1 MQKRGAFILLLVGVF
16 LCVLS
21 APSLAASDNAL
32 DQIVDLYKNNARNW
46 EESLTR
52 FALSLFWL
60 LAGIEFSFAALR
72 MAFRGAD
79 LGEWLSEVVT
89 QVLFIGFFY
98 ALLTHA
104 SEWARIIVES
114 FQRAAQ
120 TAGHTGGIAPSDVFD
135 VGMQV
140 AGKFVEATSMW
151 SPTASL
157 GLLLAALI
165 VIVCF
170 AIITAYLILALVESY
185 IVISAGVLFMGFG
198 GSRWTKDFAT
208 KILIYAVS
216 VGAKLFILQLLV
228 TLGAQTFNALA
239 ANVETNNASLFVIVG
254 SSIVMLALTKIVP
267 EMVQGL
273 INGTSFGG
281 GGALTGTAVAAAAV
295 AASAVVATRG
305 AQRLASEQ
313 LAGRE
318 TPPAG
323 GAMGRGV
330 WMAGTMARNL
340 GGAVLDN
347 IGQRLGGRAAHGTR
361 LGQVGLAMHERATMM
376 RNERERQEPNNQGQQ
391 NNGGGQ

>member
-1 MQKRGAFILLLVGVF
+1 MTKRSTFILLFGVLLF
-16 LCVLS
+16 LS
-21 APSLAASDNAL
+21 TTPSLAADNAL
-32 DQIVDLYKNNARNW
+32 DKIVDLYKNNAHAW
-46 EESLTR
+46 EETLKN

-79 LGEWLSEVVT
+79 LGEWLGEVVT

-114 FQRAAQ
+114 FQKAAQ
-120 TAGHTGGIAPSDVFD
+120 TAGHTGGIAPSDIFD

-157 GLLLAALI
+157 GLLFAALI

-185 IVISAGVLFMGFG
+185 VVISAGVLFMGFG
-198 GSRWTKDFAT
+198 GSRFTKDFAT
-208 KILIYAVS
+208 KILIYAIS
-216 VGAKLFILQLLV
+216 VGAKLFILQLLIA
-228 TLGAQTFNALA
+228 LGAQTFTTLA
-239 ANVETNNASLFVIVG
+239 DNVETNNSSLFVIVG

-267 EMVQGL
+267 EMVQSL

-313 LAGRE
+313 LATRD
-318 TPPAG
+318 TPPA
-323 GAMGRGV
+323 GAMGRGA
-330 WMAGTMARNL
+330 WMAGQTLRNL
-340 GGAVLDN
+340 GGALLDN

-361 LGQVGLAMHERATMM
+361 LGQAGMAMHEKANDIR
-376 RNERERQEPNNQGQQ
+376 RVREQKE
-391 NNGGGQ
+391 GGNSEISD